1 MLRTLVAL
9 LVAWLVYLLAMPL
22 LAWSLGST
30 VDSTP
35 EGDRPAN
42 QPGTAILLVGS
53 DSRENLTQRQR
64 GELGTGSA
72 DGGRTDT
79 MMILYT
85 PRTGRSVLIS
95 LPRDSYV
102 AIPGQGRSKLNAAYA
117 LGGPKLLMQTVEQN
131 TGLQMDGY
139 LEVGFTGF
147 VGVVDAV
154 GGVDVCLDNPIQDQ
168 DSHLDLPAGCQT
180 LNGVTALGYVRMRK
194 ADPRGDF
201 GRMQRQREVIGLLV
215 DKIVSPWTV
224 LNPIRW
230 FRVNWAAKD
239 SLRRGV
245 NTGLTALP
253 GLARGMYSVSIGNG
267 LTLAVPVSNPNATT
281 PAGSSV
287 IWNENAAKDMFGQ
300 IASGDTS
307 RLDEYAK

>member
-1 MLRTLVAL
+1 VLRTLGAL
-9 LVAWLVYLLAMPL
+9 LVLWLVYLLAMPL

-30 VDSTP
+30 VDSIP

-53 DSRENLTQRQR
+53 DSRQDLTQQQR
-64 GELGTGSA
+64 IELGTGST
-72 DGGRTDT
+72 DGSRTDT

-131 TGLQMDGY
+131 TGLRMDGY

-168 DSHLDLPAGCQT
+168 DSHLDLQAGCQT

-194 ADPRGDF
+194 ADPQGDF

-215 DKIVSPWTV
+215 HKIVSPWTV

-239 SLRRGV
+239 SLRRGA

-253 GLARGMYSVSIGNG
+253 GLVRGMYSVSIGNG
-267 LTLAVPVSNPNATT
+267 LTLTVPVSNPNATT

-287 IWNENAAKDMFGQ
+287 IWDENAAKDMFGQ

-307 RLDEYAK
+307 RLDEFAK